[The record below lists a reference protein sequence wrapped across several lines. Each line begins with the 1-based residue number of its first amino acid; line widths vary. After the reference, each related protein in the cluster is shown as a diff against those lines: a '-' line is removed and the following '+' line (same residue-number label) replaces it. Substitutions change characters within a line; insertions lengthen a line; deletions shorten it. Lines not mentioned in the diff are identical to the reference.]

1 MSLLYPRRVLSV
13 ISIKGQSFSRSMK
26 TSTLSSVRSLFKQIH
41 PKNLFVS
48 NCLPIAYQLPSKT
61 IFFKSLPPLQQ
72 KPSKHS
78 VKHSFFFF
86 FKWNEVWE
94 QMRMMMS
101 LLRPT
106 SFKSS
111 TGKLAAHEELRTENK
126 PDSGLLCSSFRHSI
140 SITST
145 ISTQCL

>member
-1 MSLLYPRRVLSV
+1 
-13 ISIKGQSFSRSMK
+13 MK

-41 PKNLFVS
+41 PKNLFLS
-48 NCLPIAYQLPSKT
+48 NCLPIAYQLPSKN
-61 IFFKSLPPLQQ
+61 IFLKACLPYKKNLQNIQ
-72 KPSKHS
+72 SS
-78 VKHSFFFF
+78 ILFF

-101 LLRPT
+101 LLSPT

-111 TGKLAAHEELRTENK
+111 PGKLAAHEELRTENK

-145 ISTQCL
+145 VSTQCL